1 MKLNILPLHADDYE
15 NILCNWWRDWRWTPP
30 SKDFLP
36 DDGMGGFMVYDG
48 QVPICAGFMYVTN
61 SKAAWCD
68 WIISNLKYKD
78 RQKRKEALELLVK
91 TISDEAEA
99 LGKKYIYALIKNK
112 PLIEVYKK
120 VGFKEGDTY
129 THEMIKII

>member
-1 MKLNILPLHADDYE
+1 MDTAFK
-15 NILCNWWRDWRWTPP
+15 R
-30 SKDFLP
+30 FLP

-48 QVPICAGFMYVTN
+48 KVPICAGFMYVTN

-112 PLIEVYKK
+112 PLIDVYKK

>member
-48 QVPICAGFMYVTN
+48 NVPICAGFMYVTN

-112 PLIEVYKK
+112 PLIDVYKK

>member
-112 PLIEVYKK
+112 PLIDVYKK